1 MYDNAVNGYDFL
13 ALTKKEITKMCK
25 DAWKEMD
32 KEDKKEFIEKHSDD
46 LKDKKKKEYKLDTQT
61 LIDNRGDPVPVVQA
75 KDEVKEEL

>member
-1 MYDNAVNGYDFL
+1 MYDDEDTKYNLL

-46 LKDKKKKEYKLDTQT
+46 LKDKKKKDKKTRAPSAFILYSTSH
-61 LIDNRGDPVPVVQA
+61 R
-75 KDEVKEEL
+75 EEIKKKYPGM

>member
-1 MYDNAVNGYDFL
+1 MYDAITEYHLL

-46 LKDKKKKEYKLDTQT
+46 LKDKKKDKKTRAPSAFILYSMSH
-61 LIDNRGDPVPVVQA
+61 R
-75 KDEVKEEL
+75 EEIKKKYPGM